1 MTGVRWDGR
10 KGTAAIAAA
19 ILVAVSLLLSGCS
32 PSRLDPASP
41 VDARSV
47 LEAFRSRDVAA
58 HMEALQRVADAND
71 GNRASGTSGYEE
83 SARYVEEQLRAAGY
97 SPVRQTFSFE
107 REGRRRQQVE
117 SFNILADTGGS
128 AGHTVVVGAHLD
140 SVREGPG
147 INDNASGVAAVL
159 ETARWMKEAGI
170 APANRVRFAFWGG
183 EEDGL
188 YGSQHYVDELS
199 AAEKGQTAANL
210 NVDMAASPNGVRSVH
225 DGDGTDFGHA
235 GPDGSKAVEDI
246 LFRFFE
252 ENSLPAETTP
262 FDGG

>member
-1 MTGVRWDGR
+1 MGQTETRSGGCRG
-10 KGTAAIAAA
+10 
-19 ILVAVSLLLSGCS
+19 ILVAVSFLLSGCS
-32 PSRLDPASP
+32 PPRLDPASP
-41 VDARSV
+41 VDARAV
-47 LEAFRSRDVAA
+47 LAAFKSRDMAA
-58 HMEALQRVADAND
+58 HMEALQRVADANG

-97 SPVRQTFSFE
+97 SPVRQTFSFKG
-107 REGRRRQQVE
+107 EGRRRQQRVE

-140 SVREGPG
+140 SVQEGPG

-170 APANRVRFAFWGG
+170 TPANRVRFAFWGG

-225 DGDGTDFGHA
+225 DGDGIGFRPRRAGRVQGDRGRLLPLLQRELASGRDHA
-235 GPDGSKAVEDI
+235 
-246 LFRFFE
+246 L
-252 ENSLPAETTP
+252 
-262 FDGG
+262 